1 MTKVSFW
8 ILCVGLLPIQLWAI
22 STDADQPISVE
33 ADRLEVREAD
43 NISIYEGNVLLVQ
56 GSLQINSDRLVIH
69 FNDGRQLRLLEM
81 TGAPARFR
89 QLNDEQ
95 QEMLGQAM
103 QIDYNKSESSLELRN
118 EARFTQ
124 AGDTIESNLIR
135 IDTNTNHI
143 EAGSGGAEQR
153 VKVFIQPVAE

>member
-22 STDADQPISVE
+22 SPISVE